1 MQHRDE
7 IDGLRAIAVSTV
19 IAFHFFP
26 ALLPLGYLGVD
37 LFFVIS
43 GFLISTYI
51 LEQVEKSS
59 FSFKTFYWRR
69 ARRILPAT
77 LVLLLVTSF
86 FAFFILTPPD
96 LVRYSQSLIATLT
109 FTANIF
115 FWRTGGYFGDADEL
129 KPLLHM
135 WSLGV
140 EEQFYLLFPVI
151 FVLIVLKLK
160 PLKYAVICVF
170 LIVLLSFL
178 LNVFLAGIGGEN
190 PAFFLLPTRVWQ
202 FGVGA
207 LASFAFKARK
217 TERNVYVT
225 YVSLLAVMSG
235 LLFTLPV
242 LPVATTVTLGLG
254 VFLSRLHNASS
265 LPMQCLTHPLMRK
278 VGIISFSLYLWHWP
292 VLVFIKYVAIEPPP
306 LSVLLLGMG
315 ATLILASASYTL
327 VEVPYRWRRSP
338 RNISV
343 SVISSMLLMLVFV
356 GSSVA
361 SQGFKT
367 RHSRLVNTL
376 ASATQ
381 TNYRCPITDYFS
393 YGNARACFVNK
404 DERSDYDIALIGNSH
419 AQMYVPALEDVLK
432 DQREKGIL
440 IPLNS
445 CLPTI
450 DVNVSRKCLE
460 LARMNYEEYIKDD
473 RIKTVIF
480 AMTWYSDSLVD
491 EQGMIREDV
500 SRMLLAKS
508 VLDLIDK
515 VESAGK
521 EVFLVGPLRIP
532 GRDLSSSLSRKLM
545 VHGASVEAVRDEL
558 RVPRGVFDEEFGKM
572 LAFLSK
578 NLGKHFVTA
587 HDRLCR
593 GGYCYYGD
601 QAGMFFADASHLSDS
616 GARLMTPVFR
626 QIVTTRAVPR
636 PVSPSTLTSNTSSSP
651 TARSSI
657 PDSMI
662 ATISPAACANR

>member
-19 IAFHFFP
+19 LVFHFFP

-51 LEQVEKSS
+51 LEEVEKAS

-140 EEQFYLLFPVI
+140 EEQFYLLFPAI
-151 FVLIVLKLK
+151 FVLIVSKLK
-160 PLKYAVICVF
+160 TLRYAVICVL

-202 FGVGA
+202 FGVGT
-207 LASFAFKARK
+207 LAAFAFKARK
-217 TERNVYVT
+217 TDRNVYVT
-225 YVSLLAVMSG
+225 YASLLAVMAG
-235 LLFTLPV
+235 LLFAVPV
-242 LPVATTVTLGLG
+242 LPMATTVTLGLG
-254 VFLSRLHNASS
+254 VFLSRPHHASS
-265 LPMQCLTHPLMRK
+265 LPMQCLTHPLVRRI
-278 VGIISFSLYLWHWP
+278 GLISFSLYLWHWP
-292 VLVFIKYVAIEPPP
+292 VLVFMKYVAIEPPP
-306 LSVLLLGMG
+306 LSTLLLGMVV
-315 ATLILASASYTL
+315 TLILASASYTL
-327 VEVPYRWRRSP
+327 VEAPYRWRRSP
-338 RNISV
+338 RNV
-343 SVISSMLLMLVFV
+343 STAVISSMLLMIVFV
-356 GSSVA
+356 GGSVA

-381 TNYRCPITDYFS
+381 TNYRCPITDYFA

-432 DQREKGIL
+432 GQREKGIL

-460 LARMNYEEYIKDD
+460 LARMNYAEYIKDD

-491 EQGMIREDV
+491 EQGRIREDR
-500 SRMLLAKS
+500 SRMLLARS
-508 VLDLIDK
+508 VLGLMDK

-521 EVFLVGPLRIP
+521 EVFLVGPIKIP
-532 GRDLSSSLSRKLM
+532 GRDLSSSLSRELM
-545 VHGASVEAVRDEL
+545 LRGAGVDAVMEAL
-558 RVPRGVFDEEFGKM
+558 KVPRGVFDTEFGEM
-572 LAFLSK
+572 LTFLSAS
-578 NLGKHFVTA
+578 LGTHFVTA

-601 QAGMFFADASHLSDS
+601 KTGMFFADASHLSAS
-616 GARLMTPVFR
+616 GARLMAPVFR
-626 QIVTTRAVPR
+626 RIVAARVALGTWPR
-636 PVSPSTLTSNTSSSP
+636 
-651 TARSSI
+651 
-657 PDSMI
+657 
-662 ATISPAACANR
+662 